1 MRAVIT
7 VGRHDP
13 KPNANLVGTEVVL
26 LLGGVR
32 GFTDILVERQD
43 SQRATISYRWRAP
56 GPNLEGMDT
65 ALMAQGLRRLR

>member
-13 KPNANLVGTEVVL
+13 KPNANLVGAEVVL

-32 GFTDILVERQD
+32 GFSDILVERQD
-43 SQRATISYRWRAP
+43 SQRVTISYRWQAP
-56 GPNLEGMDT
+56 GPNLEGMD
-65 ALMAQGLRRLR
+65 AVLMAQGLRRLR